1 MSGNAE
7 EYLEKK
13 VRGIIEPMVSAL
25 LLDRPKEPVKISF
38 KNKFVDAFHDRMV
51 AEFRRF
57 EIIRPKYGAH

>member
-25 LLDRPKEPVKISF
+25 LMDRPKEPVIYLFYSRCF
-38 KNKFVDAFHDRMV
+38 S
-51 AEFRRF
+51 
-57 EIIRPKYGAH
+57 

>member
-25 LLDRPKEPVKISF
+25 LMDRPKEPVR
-38 KNKFVDAFHDRMV
+38 KNLK
-51 AEFRRF
+51 
-57 EIIRPKYGAH
+57 

>member
-25 LLDRPKEPVKISF
+25 LIDRPKEPVK
-38 KNKFVDAFHDRMV
+38 
-51 AEFRRF
+51 RF
-57 EIIRPKYGAH
+57 Y

>member
-25 LLDRPKEPVKISF
+25 LIDRPKEPV
-38 KNKFVDAFHDRMV
+38 NKFINFLDVVHD
-51 AEFRRF
+51 
-57 EIIRPKYGAH
+57 

>member
-25 LLDRPKEPVKISF
+25 LIDRPKEPVTNFINF
-38 KNKFVDAFHDRMV
+38 LDVIHD
-51 AEFRRF
+51 
-57 EIIRPKYGAH
+57 

>member
-25 LLDRPKEPVKISF
+25 LMDRPKEPVRLVI
-38 KNKFVDAFHDRMV
+38 NLDAVYDRLA
-51 AEFRRF
+51 AELRRV
-57 EIIRPKYGAH
+57 EVQWPEHGANRVR

>member
-25 LLDRPKEPVKISF
+25 LLDRPKEPVNNCY
-38 KNKFVDAFHDRMV
+38 KNNILTLKNLID
-51 AEFRRF
+51 
-57 EIIRPKYGAH
+57 IINFI